1 MEKIAVFLIPV
12 LLGVILFRVLI
23 APIRLAVKLALH
35 AAAGLLSL
43 LVINFLAPFSGV
55 LIPVNA
61 VTVLVSGI
69 FSLPGTAL
77 LILLELVP
85 A

>member
-1 MEKIAVFLIPV
+1 MEKIAVFLIPL
-12 LLGVILFRVLI
+12 LLGVILFRILL
-23 APIRLAVKLALH
+23 APIRLVVKLSLH

-43 LVINFLAPFSGV
+43 ILLNFLAPLSGV

-69 FSLPGTAL
+69 FGLPGTAL
-77 LILLELVP
+77 LILLELIP

>member
-1 MEKIAVFLIPV
+1 MEKIAVFLIPL
-12 LLGVILFRVLI
+12 LLGVILFRTLL
-23 APIRLAVKLALH
+23 APIRLVVKLALH

-43 LVINFLAPFSGV
+43 ILLNFLAPLSGV

-69 FSLPGTAL
+69 FGLPGTAL
-77 LILLELVP
+77 LILLELIP

>member
-1 MEKIAVFLIPV
+1 MEKIAVFLIPL
-12 LLGVILFRVLI
+12 LLGVILFRILL
-23 APIRLAVKLALH
+23 APIRLVVKLALH
-35 AAAGLLSL
+35 AAVGLLSL
-43 LVINFLAPFSGV
+43 ILLNFLAPLSGV

-69 FSLPGTAL
+69 FGLPGTAL
-77 LILLELVP
+77 LILLELIP

>member
-69 FSLPGTAL
+69 FGLPGTAL

>member
-12 LLGVILFRVLI
+12 RLGVMLFRVLI
-23 APIRLAVKLALH
+23 APIRRAGKLALH

-43 LVINFLAPFSGV
+43 LAINFLAPFSGV

-69 FSLPGTAL
+69 FGLPGTAL

>member
-1 MEKIAVFLIPV
+1 MEKIAVFLIPL
-12 LLGVILFRVLI
+12 LLGVILFRALI
-23 APIRLAVKLALH
+23 APIRLIVKLALH

-43 LVINFLAPFSGV
+43 ILLNFLAPFSGV

-69 FSLPGTAL
+69 FGLPGTAL
-77 LILLELVP
+77 LILLELIP

>member
-1 MEKIAVFLIPV
+1 MEKIAVFLIPL
-12 LLGVILFRVLI
+12 LLGVILFRILL
-23 APIRLAVKLALH
+23 APIRLVVRLALH

-43 LVINFLAPFSGV
+43 ILLNFLAPLSGV

-69 FSLPGTAL
+69 FGLPGTAL
-77 LILLELVP
+77 LLLLELIP

>member
-1 MEKIAVFLIPV
+1 MEKIAVLLIPV
-12 LLGVILFRVLI
+12 LLGVILIKALI

-43 LVINFLAPFSGV
+43 IAINFPASLSGV

-61 VTVLVSGI
+61 VTILVSGI
-69 FSLPGTAL
+69 FGLPGTAL

>member
-1 MEKIAVFLIPV
+1 MEKIAVFLIPL
-12 LLGVILFRVLI
+12 LLGVILFRILL
-23 APIRLAVKLALH
+23 APIRLVVKLALH

-43 LVINFLAPFSGV
+43 ILLNFLAPLSGV

-69 FSLPGTAL
+69 FGLPGTAL
-77 LILLELVP
+77 LILLELIP

>member
-1 MEKIAVFLIPV
+1 MERIAVFLIPV

-43 LVINFLAPFSGV
+43 LAINFLAPFSGV

-69 FSLPGTAL
+69 FGLPGTAL

>member
-1 MEKIAVFLIPV
+1 MEKIAVFLIPL
-12 LLGVILFRVLI
+12 LLGVILFRILL
-23 APIRLAVKLALH
+23 APIRIVVKLALH
-35 AAAGLLSL
+35 AAVGLLSL
-43 LVINFLAPFSGV
+43 ILLNLLAPLSGD

-69 FSLPGTAL
+69 FGLPGTAL
-77 LILLELVP
+77 LILLELIP

>member
-1 MEKIAVFLIPV
+1 MEKIAVFLIPL
-12 LLGVILFRVLI
+12 LLGVILFRILL
-23 APIRLAVKLALH
+23 APIRLVVKLVLH

-43 LVINFLAPFSGV
+43 ILLNFLAPLSGV

-69 FSLPGTAL
+69 FGLPGTAL
-77 LILLELVP
+77 LILLELIP

>member
-12 LLGVILFRVLI
+12 LLGVILIKALI

-35 AAAGLLSL
+35 TAAGLLSL
-43 LVINFLAPFSGV
+43 IAINFLAPVSGV

-69 FSLPGTAL
+69 FGLPGTAL

>member
-1 MEKIAVFLIPV
+1 MAKIAVFLIPL
-12 LLGVILFRVLI
+12 LLGVILFRILL
-23 APIRLAVKLALH
+23 APIRLVVKLALH

-43 LVINFLAPFSGV
+43 ILLNFLAPLSGT

-69 FSLPGTAL
+69 FGLPGTAL
-77 LILLELVP
+77 LILLELIP

>member
-1 MEKIAVFLIPV
+1 MEKIAVFLIPI
-12 LLGVILFRVLI
+12 LLGVILIKALI
-23 APIRLAVKLALH
+23 APIRLAVKLSLH

-43 LVINFLAPFSGV
+43 IAINFIAPYSGI
-55 LIPVNA
+55 LIPINS

-69 FSLPGTAL
+69 FGIPGSAL

>member
-1 MEKIAVFLIPV
+1 MERIAVFLIPV

-23 APIRLAVKLALH
+23 AAIRRAVKLALH

-43 LVINFLAPFSGV
+43 LAINFLAPFSGV

-69 FSLPGTAL
+69 FGLPGTAL

>member
-1 MEKIAVFLIPV
+1 MEKIAVLLIPA
-12 LLGVILFRVLI
+12 LLAAMLLRALI

-43 LVINFLAPFSGV
+43 IVINFLAPYSGV

-69 FSLPGTAL
+69 FGLPGTAL

>member
-1 MEKIAVFLIPV
+1 MEKIAVFLIPL
-12 LLGVILFRVLI
+12 LLGVILFRILL
-23 APIRLAVKLALH
+23 APIRIVVKLALH

-43 LVINFLAPFSGV
+43 LLLNFLAPLSGV

-69 FSLPGTAL
+69 FGLPGTAL
-77 LILLELVP
+77 LILLELIP

>member
-1 MEKIAVFLIPV
+1 MERIAVFLIPV

-43 LVINFLAPFSGV
+43 LAINYLAPFSGV

-69 FSLPGTAL
+69 FGLPGTAL

>member
-1 MEKIAVFLIPV
+1 MEKIAVFLIPL
-12 LLGVILFRVLI
+12 LLGVILFRILL
-23 APIRLAVKLALH
+23 APIRLVVKLALH

-43 LVINFLAPFSGV
+43 ILLNFLAPLSGV

-69 FSLPGTAL
+69 FGLPGTAL
-77 LILLELVP
+77 LMLLELIP

>member
-1 MEKIAVFLIPV
+1 MERIAVFLIPV

-23 APIRLAVKLALH
+23 APIRLGVKLGLH

-69 FSLPGTAL
+69 FGLPGTAL

>member
-1 MEKIAVFLIPV
+1 MERIAVFLIPV

-55 LIPVNA
+55 VIPVNA

-69 FSLPGTAL
+69 FGLPGTAL

>member
-12 LLGVILFRVLI
+12 LLGVSLFRVLI

-43 LVINFLAPFSGV
+43 LAINFLAPFSGV

-69 FSLPGTAL
+69 FGLPGTAL

>member
-1 MEKIAVFLIPV
+1 MEKIAVFLIPL
-12 LLGVILFRVLI
+12 LLGVILLRILL
-23 APIRLAVKLALH
+23 APIRFVVKLALH

-43 LVINFLAPFSGV
+43 ILLNFLAPLSGV

-69 FSLPGTAL
+69 FGLPGTAL
-77 LILLELVP
+77 LILLELIP

>member
-1 MEKIAVFLIPV
+1 MERIAVFLIPV
-12 LLGVILFRVLI
+12 LLGVILFRGLI

-69 FSLPGTAL
+69 FGLPGTAL

>member
-1 MEKIAVFLIPV
+1 MEKIAVFLIPL
-12 LLGVILFRVLI
+12 LLGVILFRILR
-23 APIRLAVKLALH
+23 APIRLVIKLALH

-43 LVINFLAPFSGV
+43 ILLNFLAPLSGV

-69 FSLPGTAL
+69 FGLPGTAL
-77 LILLELVP
+77 LILLELIP

>member
-1 MEKIAVFLIPV
+1 MEKIAVFLIPL
-12 LLGVILFRVLI
+12 LLGVILFRILF
-23 APIRLAVKLALH
+23 APIRLVVKLALH

-43 LVINFLAPFSGV
+43 ILLNFLAPLSGV

-69 FSLPGTAL
+69 FGLPGTAL
-77 LILLELVP
+77 LILLELIP

>member
-1 MEKIAVFLIPV
+1 MEKIAVFLIPL
-12 LLGVILFRVLI
+12 LLGVILFRILL
-23 APIRLAVKLALH
+23 APIQLVVKLALH
-35 AAAGLLSL
+35 ATAGLLSL
-43 LVINFLAPFSGV
+43 ILFNFLAPLSGV

-69 FSLPGTAL
+69 FGLPGTAL
-77 LILLELVP
+77 LILLELIP

>member
-1 MEKIAVFLIPV
+1 MERIAVFLIPV

-43 LVINFLAPFSGV
+43 LVIHFLAPFSGV

-69 FSLPGTAL
+69 FGLPGTAL

>member
-1 MEKIAVFLIPV
+1 MERIAVFLIPV

>member
-1 MEKIAVFLIPV
+1 MEKIAVFLIPL
-12 LLGVILFRVLI
+12 LLGVILFRILL
-23 APIRLAVKLALH
+23 APIRIVVKLALH
-35 AAAGLLSL
+35 AAVGLLSL
-43 LVINFLAPFSGV
+43 ILLNFLAPLSGV

-69 FSLPGTAL
+69 FGLPGTAL
-77 LILLELVP
+77 LILLELIP

>member
-1 MEKIAVFLIPV
+1 MEKIAVFLIPI
-12 LLGVILFRVLI
+12 LLGVILIKALI
-23 APIRLAVKLALH
+23 TPIRLAVKLSLH

-43 LVINFLAPFSGV
+43 IAINFIAPYSGI
-55 LIPVNA
+55 LIPINS

-69 FSLPGTAL
+69 FGIPGSAL

>member
-1 MEKIAVFLIPV
+1 MEKIAVFLIPL
-12 LLGVILFRVLI
+12 LLGVILLRILL
-23 APIRLAVKLALH
+23 APIRLVVKLSLH

-43 LVINFLAPFSGV
+43 ILLNFLAPLSGV

-69 FSLPGTAL
+69 FGLPGTAL
-77 LILLELVP
+77 LILLELIP

>member
-1 MEKIAVFLIPV
+1 MEKIAVFLIPL
-12 LLGVILFRVLI
+12 LLGVILLRILL
-23 APIRLAVKLALH
+23 APIRLVVKLALH

-43 LVINFLAPFSGV
+43 ILLNFLAPLSGV

-61 VTVLVSGI
+61 VTVLVSGV
-69 FSLPGTAL
+69 FGLPGTAL
-77 LILLELVP
+77 LILLELIP

>member
-1 MEKIAVFLIPV
+1 MEKIAVFLIPL
-12 LLGVILFRVLI
+12 LLGVILFRILL
-23 APIRLAVKLALH
+23 APIRIVVKLALH

-43 LVINFLAPFSGV
+43 ILLNFLAPLSGV

-69 FSLPGTAL
+69 FGLPGTAL
-77 LILLELVP
+77 LILLELIP

>member
-1 MEKIAVFLIPV
+1 MEKIAVFLIPL
-12 LLGVILFRVLI
+12 LLGVILFRILL
-23 APIRLAVKLALH
+23 APIRLVVKLALH

-43 LVINFLAPFSGV
+43 ILLNFLAPFSGV

-69 FSLPGTAL
+69 FGLPGTAL
-77 LILLELVP
+77 LILLELIP

>member
-1 MEKIAVFLIPV
+1 MEKIAVFLIPL
-12 LLGVILFRVLI
+12 LLGVILFRILL
-23 APIRLAVKLALH
+23 APIRLVIKLALH

-43 LVINFLAPFSGV
+43 ILLNFLAPLSGV

-69 FSLPGTAL
+69 FGLPGTAL
-77 LILLELVP
+77 LILLELIP

>member
-1 MEKIAVFLIPV
+1 MEKIAVFLIPL
-12 LLGVILFRVLI
+12 LLGVILFRILL
-23 APIRLAVKLALH
+23 APIRLVVKLALH
-35 AAAGLLSL
+35 ATAGLLSL
-43 LVINFLAPFSGV
+43 ILLNFLAPLSGV

-69 FSLPGTAL
+69 FGLPGTAL
-77 LILLELVP
+77 LILLELSP

>member
-1 MEKIAVFLIPV
+1 MEKIAVFLIPL
-12 LLGVILFRVLI
+12 LLGVILFRILL
-23 APIRLAVKLALH
+23 APIRLVVKLALH

-43 LVINFLAPFSGV
+43 ILLNFLAPLSGG

-69 FSLPGTAL
+69 FGLPGTAL
-77 LILLELVP
+77 LILLELIP

>member
-1 MEKIAVFLIPV
+1 MEKIAVFLIPL
-12 LLGVILFRVLI
+12 LLGVILFRILL
-23 APIRLAVKLALH
+23 APIRLVVKLALH

-43 LVINFLAPFSGV
+43 ILLNFLAPLSGV

-69 FSLPGTAL
+69 FGLPGTAL
-77 LILLELVP
+77 LILLEPIP